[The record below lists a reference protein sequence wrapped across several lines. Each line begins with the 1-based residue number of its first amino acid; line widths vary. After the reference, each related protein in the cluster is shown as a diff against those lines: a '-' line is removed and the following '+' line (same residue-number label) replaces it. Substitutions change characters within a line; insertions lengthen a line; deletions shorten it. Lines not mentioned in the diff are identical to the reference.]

1 MVNYKPHPA
10 FLVTF
15 CVPSRAPPHHHF
27 HQTDQLLF
35 HRPLL
40 SCQIPIFLLQ
50 LVGEVVPQPLHLPDN
65 SHSQSLY
72 YCCFLF
78 PSVLDEVACLLLQ
91 GDYFLLLTEQK
102 VEVISHT
109 FFYITLSLPNLAKNK
124 FWPTFQISFCEFIFE
139 KTNVTI
145 WKYR

>member
-78 PSVLDEVACLLLQ
+78 PSVLDEVAHLLLQ

-102 VEVISHT
+102 VEVISNT
-109 FFYITLSLPNLAKNK
+109 FFLYNPFTAKFSQKQILTNFPN
-124 FWPTFQISFCEFIFE
+124 FIL
-139 KTNVTI
+139 
-145 WKYR
+145 